1 MKGERLTKIL
11 ASVLSHWQL
20 DSLGLRISLF
30 CRHNIHGSLTV
41 WNQFSGLFSPEWL
54 SEGGTYCCGFVWY
67 LQLHDFFTLKA
78 IKRTNTARMTSLN
91 AVFFF
96 LMFFFLC
103 NHSEQLLLIAWGE
116 RESDIWLP
124 LPLRVTRASRSPRE
138 HKRIPFL
145 ATHSLMVAL
154 YAKKK
159 CEDRQLLTLK
169 KLKIN

>member
-41 WNQFSGLFSPEWL
+41 WNQFTGLFSPEWL

-96 LMFFFLC
+96 LRFFFYVITAN
-103 NHSEQLLLIAWGE
+103 NHYLSPGE
-116 RESDIWLP
+116 RGSRIFGCPFPCAWLAP
-124 LPLRVTRASRSPRE
+124 RAR
-138 HKRIPFL
+138 L
-145 ATHSLMVAL
+145 ANTKGSHSW
-154 YAKKK
+154 
-159 CEDRQLLTLK
+159 QL
-169 KLKIN
+169 IH